1 MMQGVLVVAIIF
13 GGLVLGLAIVGST
26 ILMGIKMFRG
36 DASRRSQRLQA
47 EEARMIQEIYQG
59 LSRMEKRVE
68 ALETIILEPP
78 GKDRHMKKRMERLL
92 HGGLHRSRDG
102 AILGVCKGI
111 AEYFDFSLFW
121 TRAIAVALLLLTG
134 FWPITG
140 LYFLAALLM
149 KPEPVLPIRDD
160 EEQGVLRQLP
170 GFPEGC
176 R

>member
-36 DASRRSQRLQA
+36 DTSRRGQRLQA

-78 GKDRHMKKRMERLL
+78 GKDR
-92 HGGLHRSRDG
+92 
-102 AILGVCKGI
+102 
-111 AEYFDFSLFW
+111 
-121 TRAIAVALLLLTG
+121 T
-134 FWPITG
+134 
-140 LYFLAALLM
+140 
-149 KPEPVLPIRDD
+149 
-160 EEQGVLRQLP
+160 
-170 GFPEGC
+170 
-176 R
+176 